1 MPFKD
6 FLAYVYEMQG
16 ESIKDTTKECY
27 VNYSKQIVKELGD
40 IKIGDITEDDCRRFI
55 NNLPKKKHKTN
66 GVSEYYAKK
75 SIHKVY
81 VILGVVIEYAAR
93 KKLIE
98 ADFMEYIDEPLSNKT
113 PVKKNKA
120 FVPEDKE
127 KILVAVADDIQMNA
141 FVRIS
146 MDTGI
151 RPSEIIAL
159 HKEDIDFENKT
170 IDINKT
176 ISKKFNVDFKK
187 LTTKKVGVEILP
199 IKNDKGGDVDKS
211 RRVLSLND
219 ETLKAVKA
227 HINAVEKDK
236 ALVKKEKK
244 MERVRYCL
252 QT

>member
-1 MPFKD
+1 M
-6 FLAYVYEMQG
+6 
-16 ESIKDTTKECY
+16 
-27 VNYSKQIVKELGD
+27 
-40 IKIGDITEDDCRRFI
+40 
-55 NNLPKKKHKTN
+55 
-66 GVSEYYAKK
+66 SEYYAKK

-159 HKEDIDFENKT
+159 HKEDIDFEKKT